1 MELIR
6 FLDYLA
12 SWRLCGWWDQLIDNC
27 GWIQTSIELKCLQN
41 WPGYKRNQRLIGL
54 DMACYVINTKRS
66 RSNGNLTECRP
77 TVYMRW
83 SMNRCMPETIIL
95 HLFCIAATSCT
106 WKPPIAPKKHLLH
119 QKNTHCNWRTYCI
132 KNYPLHLKSTYFIW
146 KAPVSPKSTFAPF
159 VCCNCKRNILQL
171 FCIANTFCTCKA
183 PRHLV
188 ISFLLQLQV
197 QPLAFF
203 VYCKPILHL

>member
-1 MELIR
+1 MLR
-6 FLDYLA
+6 
-12 SWRLCGWWDQLIDNC
+12 GWWDQLIDNC
-27 GWIQTSIELKCLQN
+27 GWLETLIELKCLQN

-54 DMACYVINTKRS
+54 DMACYVIYTKRS

-95 HLFCIAATSCT
+95 HLFCIAPTFGS
-106 WKPPIAPKKHLLH
+106 WKPPFPLENHLLH
-119 QKNTHCNWRTYCI
+119 LKSSYCV
-132 KNYPLHLKSTYFIW
+132 KNYPLYLKSTSSIR
-146 KAPVSPKSTFAPF
+146 KAPHAPKSTFAPF
-159 VCCNCKRNILQL
+159 VCCNCKRNILHL

-188 ISFLLQLQV
+188 HLFSAATASATSCIFCVLQTHFAPVKDKWTGLLS
-197 QPLAFF
+197 A
-203 VYCKPILHL
+203 